1 MYDLVFG
8 RVPIDGP
15 MVVRLDHACP
25 LGLYM
30 GQSFLGQWAP
40 PPPIPTQTL
49 NVAEE
54 RIYIISFCPIPS
66 FFFLFFFFFFLSYT
80 QRAQSSKFII
90 CQHDHILIVVV

>member
-54 RIYIISFCPIPS
+54 RIYIYIYIISFCPIP
-66 FFFLFFFFFFLSYT
+66 FFFLFFCPIHNEHNPPSLLYVSM
-80 QRAQSSKFII
+80 II
-90 CQHDHILIVVV
+90 Y

>member
-54 RIYIISFCPIPS
+54 RIYIYIYIISFCPIP
-66 FFFLFFFFFFLSYT
+66 FFFFVFLSYT